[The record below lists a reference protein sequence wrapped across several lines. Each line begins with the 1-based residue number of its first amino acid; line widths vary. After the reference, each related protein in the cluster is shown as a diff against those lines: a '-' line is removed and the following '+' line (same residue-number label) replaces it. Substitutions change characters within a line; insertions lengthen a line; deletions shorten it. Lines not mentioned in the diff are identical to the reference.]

1 MESISIDLSTY
12 DKETLIDIILY
23 SVENKVTVD
32 IAIAD
37 LIKQAVASKE
47 TECLKRMQKD
57 WDSNE

>member
-37 LIKQAVASKE
+37 LLKQAVALKE
-47 TECLKRMQKD
+47 VECAKRMQKD
-57 WDSNE
+57 WDIS

>member
-32 IAIAD
+32 IAIAV
-37 LIKQAVASKE
+37 LLKQAVASKE
-47 TECLKRMQKD
+47 VECAKRMQKD
-57 WDSNE
+57 WDIS